1 MDLQEKD
8 AYIAEHLMKLEPD
21 TLRFMVADLTSEVQ
35 RLTQLCKEQGRK
47 LVAEKVFSETS
58 EVGVEFAEDAVA
70 RTQKELESERA
81 ERLHWFKRVK
91 ENESALTLHAEEKA
105 LMVAQMAGLDKAEL
119 AAALERV
126 GELERDEAAT
136 RAYWS
141 NAYYAMEA
149 ERDQL
154 KRERQN
160 VIEEAHRSALVN
172 ARNSA
177 AVIEELRIEVEQL
190 KRERDEYRD
199 FLHPHTRDVLKKE
212 QYRQGWENCREAVS
226 DLLLLQPDR
235 THEECC
241 DCALESVEPAQ
252 CAGHR
257 AGPTECSSFVPVPE
271 RGKP

>member
-105 LMVAQMAGLDKAEL
+105 LMVAQMAGLDVELSQAREELERLKNRNIGLTRRIAYLEDYMINKSGQATVDMVEAAAGRRVSEYSTALTAAEQREKGLKAALEKIAESYKPFNMSIISLMGKIAYDALEKAAL
-119 AAALERV
+119 AAASEV
-126 GELERDEAAT
+126 GDG
-136 RAYWS
+136 
-141 NAYYAMEA
+141 
-149 ERDQL
+149 
-154 KRERQN
+154 
-160 VIEEAHRSALVN
+160 
-172 ARNSA
+172 SA
-177 AVIEELRIEVEQL
+177 A
-190 KRERDEYRD
+190 
-199 FLHPHTRDVLKKE
+199 
-212 QYRQGWENCREAVS
+212 
-226 DLLLLQPDR
+226 
-235 THEECC
+235 
-241 DCALESVEPAQ
+241 
-252 CAGHR
+252 
-257 AGPTECSSFVPVPE
+257 
-271 RGKP
+271 

>member
-1 MDLQEKD
+1 MKKRQITSYSGDTYEVVERGRSTVYHRVRRARPDIPVAKVESPIADFLTVKANPKEYEK
-8 AYIAEHLMKLEPD
+8 LK
-21 TLRFMVADLTSEVQ
+21 AD
-35 RLTQLCKEQGRK
+35 
-47 LVAEKVFSETS
+47 
-58 EVGVEFAEDAVA
+58 
-70 RTQKELESERA
+70 
-81 ERLHWFKRVK
+81 
-91 ENESALTLHAEEKA
+91 
-105 LMVAQMAGLDKAEL
+105 L